1 MINFKGVASVNVSNI
16 FVYKDDPKYEL
27 EFEVN
32 KDKVELWWPNGYGSQ
47 KLYSMSVVSTTSG
60 EETSRLVRSVGFRTV
75 KIVENLVGI
84 DGGRTFYFEVN
95 GQPIFAM
102 GSNWCVN

>member
-1 MINFKGVASVNVSNI
+1 MINFKGVTSVNVSKI
-16 FVYKDDPKYEL
+16 FVYKEDPKYEL

-32 KDKVELWWPNGYGSQ
+32 RDKVELWWPNGYGSQ

-60 EETSRLVRSVGFRTV
+60 EETSTLVRSVGFRTV
-75 KIVENLVGI
+75 KIVESLVEI

-95 GQPIFAM
+95 GEPIFAM
-102 GSNWCVN
+102 GSNWCVV